1 MEFGAAY
8 WGRTERQEWVWSY
21 LAGLPVQLPLPG
33 HPEGSC
39 GHCDALR
46 DLVREVDELLDEIF
60 SRHVTPN

>member
-8 WGRTERQEWVWSY
+8 WSETERREWVSSY

-39 GHCDALR
+39 GHCDSLR
-46 DLVREVDELLDEIF
+46 ELVRQVDGLLDELF
-60 SRHVTPN
+60 RGNVTPN

>member
-1 MEFGAAY
+1 MKFGAAH
-8 WGRTERQEWVWSY
+8 WGQTERKEWVWSY

-46 DLVREVDELLDEIF
+46 ALVREVDELLDETF
-60 SRHVTPN
+60 ARHVTPN